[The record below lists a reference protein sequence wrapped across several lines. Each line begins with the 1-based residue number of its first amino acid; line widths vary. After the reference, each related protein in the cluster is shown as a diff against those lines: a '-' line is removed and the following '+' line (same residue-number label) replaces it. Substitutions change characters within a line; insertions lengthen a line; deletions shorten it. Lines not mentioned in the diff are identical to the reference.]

1 MAELA
6 GELVGTTG
14 MIIRPPEGQ
23 LVRGSVAKSHRRRGI
38 ATLLHRCIEHAQQLR
53 LAALIAYTQPKWP
66 DASGFYL
73 RHGFRIYGSDSV
85 DVHLRRA
92 LASADR

>member
-1 MAELA
+1 
-6 GELVGTTG
+6 
-14 MIIRPPEGQ
+14 
-23 LVRGSVAKSHRRRGI
+23 VAKSHRRRGI

-53 LAALIAYTQPKWP
+53 LAALIAYTQPEWP

-85 DVHLRRA
+85 DVHCAVRSRQRI
-92 LASADR
+92 ASKRNACYGLVSSGGIGSNTVYFARIAS